1 MPIGRWFSTI
11 VAILLATLA
20 LCGVAAAQVA
30 GSNSYAITGI
40 DVDVNAADAVKAREQ
55 GIQEAKRRA
64 SRMLVD
70 RLVAAEDR
78 GRVPPLD
85 DARLDAMVRGVEFVR
100 ERSAP
105 SRYIATLNV
114 VFAADLAKA
123 WLGDSGV
130 KVVETV
136 SRPALVIPVWK
147 GKAGV
152 EPLDDRNAWREAW
165 RTLDTA
171 GSAVPVTVL
180 RADPTDQGAL
190 TAEQAYVGDVAALA
204 RMNER
209 YRAPTIIVAIVEGD
223 KDSGALS
230 VGGVR
235 YDMQTGARSEIPKTP
250 VEGSAQ
256 LPEAAKKVHARVN
269 DEWRSI
275 ATVRRDSQ
283 DAIDVFVPIRALGD
297 WVQVRQRLGGVPAVK
312 SVAVRSLESDRA
324 ELRLEYFGSTDEL
337 QRTLAQAGLVL
348 DKEADQW
355 RLQPR

>member
-11 VAILLATLA
+11 FAILLATLA
-20 LCGVAAAQVA
+20 LCGAAVAQ
-30 GSNSYAITGI
+30 GTGGNSYSITGI
-40 DVDVNAADAVKAREQ
+40 DVDVAAADAIKAREQ

-64 SRMLVD
+64 SRLLVD
-70 RLVAAEDR
+70 RLVSAEDR

-100 ERSAP
+100 ERTAP
-105 SRYIATLNV
+105 GRYIATLNV
-114 VFAADLAKA
+114 VFAADLAKS
-123 WLGDSGV
+123 WLSDSGV

-136 SRPALVIPVWK
+136 ARPALVIPVWK

-171 GSAVPVTVL
+171 GSAVPVTVI
-180 RADPTDQGAL
+180 RADPPDQGAL

-223 KDSGALS
+223 KDSGPLS
-230 VGGVR
+230 IAGVR
-235 YDMQTGARSEIPKTP
+235 YDMQTGARSEIPKMP

-275 ATVRRDSQ
+275 ATVHRDSQ

-297 WVQVRQRLGGVPAVK
+297 WVQVRQRLGAVPAVK
-312 SVAVRSLESDRA
+312 GVVVRSLESDRA
-324 ELRLEYFGSTDEL
+324 ELRLEYFGSADEL